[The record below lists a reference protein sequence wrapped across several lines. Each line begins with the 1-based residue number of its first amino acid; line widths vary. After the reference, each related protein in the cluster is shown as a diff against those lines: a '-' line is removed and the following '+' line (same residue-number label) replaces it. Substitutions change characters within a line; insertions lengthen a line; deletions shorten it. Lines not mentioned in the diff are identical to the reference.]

1 MDILQFIIENESSIL
16 IVVSVLFA
24 ICARYFQ
31 NQSSV
36 LYAAGQ
42 AIVDLESAFLE
53 DIKDGVVT
61 KEEADALLPKVEAAK
76 TAIMNVIDIFTQPQT
91 LAQRFDILIGA
102 TGAKEQIARMHLTT
116 QTLAMK
122 RQ

>member
-16 IVVSVLFA
+16 IIVSVLLA
-24 ICARYFQ
+24 IATRYFQ

-42 AIVDLESAFLE
+42 AMIDLESAFLE

-61 KEEADALLPKVEAAK
+61 KEEADALLVKVEAAK
-76 TAIMNVIDIFTQPQT
+76 KAILDVIDIFTKPQT
-91 LAQRFDILIGA
+91 LSQKFDILIGA
-102 TGAKEQIARMHLTT
+102 SGVREQLSRM
-116 QTLAMK
+116 TLKTETMKKK